1 MLNIIHPRKNFLK
14 SDVPKS
20 KITKMNKNLVYNIA
34 KFLDSLTIEQLGLLN
49 KEFHQYVNPG
59 LWGSLLNGINVPE
72 NLREFSNMEI
82 YFTLN
87 LHQLSSLEIVKV
99 RRRLNSKNPE
109 SGFRAFILPTR
120 SFEKLPVTIDRL
132 EKRFGLPELRY
143 MDLIIIVNENNIVL
157 SLLVDYIGGGLNL
170 HVSGDTYKTLTGEY
184 SDILTLGEFIDVYG
198 LSKYT
203 IKPYTDKLKFTIP
216 EDSPRRRIN

>member
-20 KITKMNKNLVYNIA
+20 KIPKMNRNLVYNIA
-34 KFLDSLTIEQLGLLN
+34 KFLDPLTIEQLGLLN
-49 KEFHQYVNPG
+49 KEFHQYVNPE
-59 LWGSLLNGINVPE
+59 LWEELLKGVNIPQ

-99 RRRLNSKNPE
+99 RRRLSPKNPE
-109 SGFRAFILPTR
+109 SGFRAFILPTG
-120 SFEKLPVTIDRL
+120 SFEKLLVTIDRL

-170 HVSGDTYKTLTGEY
+170 HVSGDIYKTLTGEC

-203 IKPYTDKLKFTIP
+203 IKPYTNKLKFTIP